1 MNIKLHESTFGED
14 EIQAVV
20 DVMRSGQVTSGK
32 KVKEFERAF
41 SDEHAVMCNSGS
53 SANLLA
59 VAALCDPSAPWNRL
73 NPGDGVIVSALS
85 WSTTVWP
92 LVQYGLIP
100 VIVDIDPATLNMDTN
115 EAFKAARAGARAI
128 MPVHVYGNPCDMNE
142 LRELAED
149 GGMAII
155 EDCCEALGA
164 EFNERSVGSFGDIA
178 TFSFYFSHH
187 ITTVEGGICITD
199 DEDLSDRMRIL
210 RAHGW
215 TRDLEDDTEYREA
228 HPDIDPRF
236 LFVGAGYNLRAT
248 EMAGAMGLVQ
258 LPKLPGFVD
267 ARRAAAK
274 TLSEMFG
281 RYEDHLTYQRET
293 PGGRSSWFGFS
304 VIVSEDAAFTAK
316 DMRRSFEAAG
326 IETRPIICGN
336 IALQPGLQ
344 HYPYSKIGSLSHA
357 TQAMKNGFAIGCH
370 QDVDDAACDYIKDVL
385 DNFMATYI

>member
-32 KVKEFERAF
+32 KVKEFERTF
-41 SDEHAVMCNSGS
+41 SDIYAVMCNSGS

-59 VAALCDPSAPWNRL
+59 VAALCDPSTPHHL
-73 NPGDGVIVSALS
+73 EPGDGVIVSALS
-85 WSTTVWP
+85 WSTTIWP
-92 LVQYGLIP
+92 LVQYGLVP
-100 VIVDIDPATLNMDTN
+100 VIVDIDPMTLNMDMI
-115 EAFKAARAGARAI
+115 EVSKAARSDARAI

-142 LRELAED
+142 LREVAHV
-149 GGMAII
+149 GSMAII

-164 EFNERSVGSFGDIA
+164 EFNGQPIGTFGDIA

-187 ITTVEGGICITD
+187 ITTVEGGMCITTSD
-199 DEDLSDRMRIL
+199 DLLDRMRIL

-215 TRDLEDDTEYREA
+215 TRDLEDDTGYREVY
-228 HPDIDPRF
+228 PDIDPRF

-258 LPKLPGFVD
+258 LPKLPRFVD

-274 TLSEMFG
+274 SLSEMFG

-293 PGGRSSWFGFS
+293 LGGKSSWFGFS
-304 VIVSEDAAFTAK
+304 IIVSEDAAFTAK

-344 HYPYSKIGSLSHA
+344 RYPYSKIGSLSHA
-357 TQAMKNGFAIGCH
+357 TRAMKIGFAIGCH
-370 QDVDDAACDYIKDVL
+370 QHVDDVACDYIKDVL